1 MPAVWPRPDYTTAL
15 SHHRPGPAGPA
26 PSLDWGIL
34 SAGVS
39 LYSILRP
46 LLFRLDPE
54 RAHGLAITALRLA
67 QALPGAT
74 SLLARRY
81 LVADPAL
88 RQTLLGLEFP
98 NPLGLAA
105 GFDKDAVV
113 VDAMAALGFGFVE
126 VGTVTPRPQPGNPRP
141 RLFRYPRQRSL
152 QNALGFNNHG
162 LQAMRRRL
170 ARTRRRQPEG
180 PAGPFR
186 PANPVGVNVGK
197 GRDTPPERAL
207 ADYEELLGDAGGL
220 GGLADYLVVNLSSP
234 NTPGLRDLQN
244 ETFVQEVLRAA
255 RALTRTPVLV
265 KLSPDLEPEAA
276 AGLAAAAV
284 DAGAAG
290 IVATNTSTDYALLPG
305 ARAAGGLSGQVLRE
319 KSRRVCLAIARRLR
333 AADRGA
339 VLISSGGIDSGA
351 EAYARVRAGASLV
364 QLYTALIY
372 QGPALPRRINREL
385 LALLARDG
393 CSEIGQAVG
402 ADL

>member
-1 MPAVWPRPDYTTAL
+1 
-15 SHHRPGPAGPA
+15 
-26 PSLDWGIL
+26 
-34 SAGVS
+34 VS
-39 LYSILRP
+39 FYSILRP

-54 RAHGLAITALRLA
+54 RAHGLAIAALRLA

-74 SLLARRY
+74 SLLARRH

-113 VDAMAALGFGFVE
+113 VDAMAAMGFGFVE

-141 RLFRYPRQRSL
+141 RLFRHPDQRSL

-170 ARTRRRQPEG
+170 ARARRH
-180 PAGPFR
+180 R
-186 PANPVGVNVGK
+186 PASPVGVNVGK
-197 GRDTPPERAL
+197 GRETPPAAAL

-244 ETFVQEVLRAA
+244 ESFLREVLRAA

-290 IVATNTSTDYALLPG
+290 VVATNTSTDYTLLPG
-305 ARAAGGLSGQVLRE
+305 ARDAGGLSGQVLRE

-333 AADRGA
+333 AADSGA
-339 VLISSGGIDSGA
+339 VLISAGGVDSGA

-372 QGPALPRRINREL
+372 EGPSLPRRINHEL
-385 LALLARDG
+385 LTLLERDG
-393 CSEIGQAVG
+393 FGDIAQAVG